1 MPDRMKTTQAPIT
14 TPHTAAKYAHT
25 NSRLKRS
32 IRSLLAWA
40 CVLSFSFVSTLPI
53 LPLQAS
59 AQFES
64 DAVSAE
70 QIEQWLQG
78 MSVQL
83 IYPETIET
91 GETFVLHA
99 YVHNGN
105 DQSVLVSIGAR
116 QNETDVYAL
125 QRCRVVCGTQ
135 TIAPGQS
142 RYITVGQMY
151 YADATLRH
159 MPSVTIEPVLSVM
172 PTDKGVSLPVPNR
185 ALDSVSIAVNN
196 PPDLPAPNA
205 ALYPVPERQ
214 PLILADLREAE
225 DQLLVRDPN
234 TGYDWI
240 RLHVS
245 AGLRMED
252 ALHALAT
259 EDYLQGFQ
267 LARASQVEQLLLN
280 YLHAQGQA
288 AQALSVRGLAADHE
302 FGAPLAEFVRLLAP
316 GVSATIPAAQGV
328 TANEPGTWGPSLPVV
343 ASATVYGYE
352 GPPQTGTFRQA
363 IGFLHTL
370 YPLVDNEGGAMEM
383 PGLWLVRGAPER
395 QRAEDRASYLDDELV
410 VPALKVGD
418 SHYRA
423 VLVNVDSRLG
433 MFRAISLTEL
443 SSTDSTPVMSDPSYF
458 DESSGLLTLPG
469 LVLMQTDGTE
479 STASAIFRLLPE
491 TDPPAFELIGLE

>member
-1 MPDRMKTTQAPIT
+1 MPDRIDLTL
-14 TPHTAAKYAHT
+14 KYARK
-25 NSRLKRS
+25 NSLGKRYIS
-32 IRSLLAWA
+32 FLLAWA

-53 LPLQAS
+53 LPSKAS
-59 AQFES
+59 AQFKS

-83 IYPETIET
+83 IYPEAIEA
-91 GETFVLHA
+91 GQTFVLHA
-99 YVHNGN
+99 HVHNGN
-105 DQSVLVSIGAR
+105 DQSVRVSIGAG
-116 QNETDVYAL
+116 QNETDVYVL
-125 QRCRVVCGTQ
+125 QRCRFPCGTQ

-151 YADATLRH
+151 YADATLQH
-159 MPSVTIEPVLSVM
+159 MPGVTIEPVLSVM
-172 PTDKGVSLPVPNR
+172 PTDKGVRLPVPNR
-185 ALDSVSIAVNN
+185 ALDSISIAVNN
-196 PPDLPAPNA
+196 PTDLPAPNA
-205 ALYPVPERQ
+205 ALNPVPERQ
-214 PLILADLREAE
+214 PLVLADLRESG

-245 AGLRMED
+245 AGLRLED

-288 AQALSVRGLAADHE
+288 AQALSVRGLAASHE
-302 FGAPLAEFVRLLAP
+302 LGAPLAEFVRLLAP
-316 GVSATIPAAQGV
+316 GVSASIPAAQGV
-328 TANEPGTWGPSLPVV
+328 TANEPGTWGSSLSVV

-363 IGFLHTL
+363 IGFLNTL
-370 YPLVDNEGGAMEM
+370 YPVVDNEGGAMEM
-383 PGLWLVRGAPER
+383 PGFWLVRGAPELT
-395 QRAEDRASYLDDELV
+395 RAEDRASYLDDELV
-410 VPALKVGD
+410 VPALKIGD

-443 SSTDSTPVMSDPSYF
+443 PSTDSTPVMSDQSYF

-479 STASAIFRLLPE
+479 STASAIFRLMPE
-491 TDPPAFELIGLE
+491 TEPPVFELIGLEWH